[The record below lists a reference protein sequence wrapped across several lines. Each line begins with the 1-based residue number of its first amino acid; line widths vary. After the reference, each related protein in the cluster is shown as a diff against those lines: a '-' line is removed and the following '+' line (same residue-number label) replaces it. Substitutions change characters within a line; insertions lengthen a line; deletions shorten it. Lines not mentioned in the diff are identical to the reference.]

1 MYLSAFMVIKRSE
14 ECLVTRGFYS
24 YGGTFQR
31 LKSQQ
36 EMKRRRGITTI
47 ESNILTAKSTILV
60 KYREHKNNTTR
71 RDEND
76 QKQSRTRDEGAIIG
90 RTNLPSTSAP
100 FTTPLSQM
108 AFTLKANFV
117 EFLHLNNNNFLK

>member
-1 MYLSAFMVIKRSE
+1 MQKSERALSILEETMYLSAFMVIKRSE

-36 EMKRRRGITTI
+36 EMKRRTGITTI

-60 KYREHKNNTTR
+60 KYREHEEQTCLRRLLRLQRRYPRKLLRRGSFKKFDNT
-71 RDEND
+71 
-76 QKQSRTRDEGAIIG
+76 KKC
-90 RTNLPSTSAP
+90 L
-100 FTTPLSQM
+100 
-108 AFTLKANFV
+108 
-117 EFLHLNNNNFLK
+117 